1 MNVLY
6 DLKDLLCDKIEEVV
20 KKNDISPS
28 EMDSVY
34 KATKTIYYITT
45 IDAMENPEEFMDY
58 SRDSYNSYA
67 RGGNSYARGGG
78 NSNARRS
85 NMYSRDGRMGMDG
98 DGDGRYSERSYRMS
112 REGNSG
118 YSGHTREQMMQK
130 IADMQR
136 ELEQMN

>member
-20 KKNDISPS
+20 KKNDISPA

-45 IDAMENPEEFMDY
+45 IDAMNNPEEYMDY

-67 RGGNSYARGGG
+67 RGGNP
-78 NSNARRS
+78 NMRRP
-85 NMYSRDGRMGMDG
+85 MYSRDGRIGMDG
-98 DGDGRYSERSYRMS
+98 DGDGRYSERPYRMS
-112 REGNSG
+112 RDANAG
-118 YSGHTREQMMQK
+118 YSGHTKEQMMQK

-136 ELEQMN
+136 EIEQMN

>member
-20 KKNDISPS
+20 KKNDISPT

-45 IDAMENPEEFMDY
+45 IDAMNNPDEYMDY

-67 RGGNSYARGGG
+67 RGGNS
-78 NSNARRS
+78 NTRRPM
-85 NMYSRDGRMGMDG
+85 MYSRDGRLGMDG
-98 DGDGRYSERSYRMS
+98 DGDGRYSERGYRMS
-112 REGNSG
+112 RDGNAG
-118 YSGHTREQMMQK
+118 YSGHTKEQMMQK

-136 ELEQMN
+136 EIEQMN

>member
-20 KKNDISPS
+20 KKNDISPT

-45 IDAMENPEEFMDY
+45 IDAMNNPDEYMDY

-67 RGGNSYARGGG
+67 RGGNS
-78 NSNARRS
+78 NARRPM
-85 NMYSRDGRMGMDG
+85 MYSRDGRIGMDG
-98 DGDGRYSERSYRMS
+98 DGDGRYSERSYRIS
-112 REGNSG
+112 RDGNAG
-118 YSGHTREQMMQK
+118 YSGHTKEQMMQK

-136 ELEQMN
+136 EIEQMN